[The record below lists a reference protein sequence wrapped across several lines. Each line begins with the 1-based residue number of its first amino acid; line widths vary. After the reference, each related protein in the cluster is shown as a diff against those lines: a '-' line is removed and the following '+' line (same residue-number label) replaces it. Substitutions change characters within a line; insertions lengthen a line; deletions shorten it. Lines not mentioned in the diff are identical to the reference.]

1 MNASFRQNIGTPIHE
16 VNRKSFLNDYKNAY
30 SLYGMEFKDRL
41 IKARKAAKRTQKQ
54 VAEAVGISQPT
65 YSDME
70 TGNSASSSYIVEI
83 AAFLGVSAQWLRN
96 GEGLMQPGPE
106 NAVSEPAKIYKSP
119 PLTEN
124 HKKALKII
132 DGLTPDETKT
142 WLTFGENL
150 IKARPPDIRKSEGG
164 GRERLSG
171 RKT

>member
-1 MNASFRQNIGTPIHE
+1 M
-16 VNRKSFLNDYKNAY
+16 NDYKNAY
-30 SLYGMEFKDRL
+30 SLYSMEFKDRL

-83 AAFLGVSAQWLRN
+83 AMYLDVSAQWLRS
-96 GEGLMQPGPE
+96 GEGLMQSETE
-106 NAVSEPAKIYKSP
+106 NTVSEPAKIYKNP

-124 HKKALKII
+124 HKKALKIL

-150 IKARPPDIRKSEGG
+150 LKARPPDTRKSAGG

-171 RKT
+171 SKT